1 MNKRRA
7 YELALMYLD
16 TGGCSPAGFVDWLY
30 DNDYVIVSA
39 ASGDE
44 AYQQQLV
51 EKYFTSRRT
60 AQKEAEDGME

>member
-1 MNKRRA
+1 MNKQRA
-7 YELALMYLD
+7 YQLALMFLD

-60 AQKEAEDGME
+60 AQEELNERD